1 MSGAAGKGKVI
12 AGVFIGMVLG
22 IVAAGTV
29 AWYIMEK
36 RQNTFNNKEKEHKV
50 APVVAPLV
58 ASAPV
63 AAAPASATPA
73 VIPAASGV
81 AEPKQHFE
89 FYKVLTD
96 KQDNTPRKNTV
107 KPKEPAVAKET
118 AVVKHQPTPPVA
130 VAVTK
135 EMYFVQAGAFQNVGD
150 AEKLK
155 AKLAFSGFEAS
166 IQTANIPDKGVWY
179 RVRLGPYNNGEAGKT
194 VVSLK
199 QNGIVA
205 TQVQAQ

>member
-22 IVAAGTV
+22 IVAAGSV

-36 RQNTFNNKEKEHKV
+36 RQNTFNSKEKEHKV

-58 ASAPV
+58 PSAPV
-63 AAAPASATPA
+63 AVTPASATPA
-73 VIPAASGV
+73 VTAAASGV

-107 KPKEPAVAKET
+107 KPKEPAVAKEPV
-118 AVVKHQPTPPVA
+118 VVKHQPTPPAA
-130 VAVTK
+130 VSK

-155 AKLAFSGFEAS
+155 AKLAFSGLEAS

-194 VVSLK
+194 IVSLK
-199 QNGIVA
+199 QNGIIA

>member
-1 MSGAAGKGKVI
+1 MSNGGADKGKVI

-22 IVAAGTV
+22 IVAAGAV
-29 AWYIMEK
+29 AWFVMEK
-36 RQNTFNNKEKEHKV
+36 RQSAFTNKDKEHKV
-50 APVVAPLV
+50 APVIAPLA

-63 AAAPASATPA
+63 AATSTVAPA
-73 VIPAASGV
+73 AASGV

-96 KQDNTPRKNTV
+96 KQDNTPRKNV
-107 KPKEPAVAKET
+107 AKPKEPVAVKP
-118 AVVKHQPTPPVA
+118 QPTPPVA
-130 VAVTK
+130 VSK
-135 EMYFVQAGAFQNVGD
+135 EMYFVQAGSFQNAGD

-199 QNGIVA
+199 QNGIIA

>member
-1 MSGAAGKGKVI
+1 MSNGGAGKGKVL

-22 IVAAGTV
+22 IVAAGAV
-29 AWYIMEK
+29 AWYVMEK
-36 RQNTFNNKEKEHKV
+36 RQNTFTNKEKEHKV
-50 APVVAPLV
+50 APVIAPLA
-58 ASAPV
+58 ASAP
-63 AAAPASATPA
+63 A
-73 VIPAASGV
+73 VTTPAASGV
-81 AEPKQHFE
+81 AETKQHFE

-96 KQDNTPRKNTV
+96 KQDNAPHKNV
-107 KPKEPAVAKET
+107 AKPKEPVAVKPQ
-118 AVVKHQPTPPVA
+118 HTPPA
-130 VAVTK
+130 AASK
-135 EMYFVQAGAFQNVGD
+135 EMYFVQAGSFQNMGD

-194 VVSLK
+194 VVALK
-199 QNGIVA
+199 QNGIIA